1 MLKHERPRPEV
12 GGAVEDQWH
21 DHSTAS
27 AAPIQDP
34 EAPGHPPGAA
44 EPVPVHDK
52 LRWTWDD
59 VEALT
64 GMSKRWMQREISAGR
79 MPSPDLRMGRRA
91 GWRPSTIATYL
102 DELADRQRRS
112 SR

>member
-1 MLKHERPRPEV
+1 MKNERPPQEG
-12 GGAVEDQWH
+12 GGAEDGPRH
-21 DHSTAS
+21 HHLTS
-27 AAPIQDP
+27 PPPENQDP
-34 EAPGHPPGAA
+34 EAADCPPEAVA
-44 EPVPVHDK
+44 HVPIRDK

-59 VEALT
+59 LEALT
-64 GMSKRWMQREISAGR
+64 GISKRWMQREISAGR